1 MPSIDTVWLDCLG
14 WQLQLTDL
22 LVLGRNPFSPLLNV
36 DVDDDSAAW
45 SRRRPVDVCC
55 EFLVSSRLLRSAS
68 AAARATRSTEGTPRV
83 PSQLL
88 VETLR
93 LHRGFGKIP
102 PSFRAREPSSVLR
115 ALTCSCS

>member
-22 LVLGRNPFSPLLNV
+22 LVLGRNPVSSLLND

-45 SRRRPVDVCC
+45 SRRRIVDVCC
-55 EFLVSSRLLRSAS
+55 EILVSSRLLRSAP
-68 AAARATRSTEGTPRV
+68 ATARATRSTEGALRGSNA

-88 VETLR
+88 VEVY
-93 LHRGFGKIP
+93 IAA
-102 PSFRAREPSSVLR
+102 SARYHHHFVLVNLV
-115 ALTCSCS
+115 AY